1 MTFVRAERDALTRTL
16 LQAGADAPTLCE
28 GWTTH
33 DLAAHLWIR
42 ENDAVGATGIVSGAF
57 AGLTERRMAETKQRR
72 SYRDLVGRLAAG
84 PTRWSVFAIPGMDDQ
99 ANAVE
104 YFVHHEDVRRAG
116 TAPAEPRALDAEV
129 EESLWRRLRLMSRA
143 LFRRSPVGIV
153 LERSDVPGAEQIRAM
168 PGNPTVTLVGPPS
181 ELMLYAHGRLAVARV
196 RAIGDEAALAQIADT
211 DLSV

>member
-1 MTFVRAERDALTRTL
+1 
-16 LQAGADAPTLCE
+16 
-28 GWTTH
+28 
-33 DLAAHLWIR
+33 
-42 ENDAVGATGIVSGAF
+42 
-57 AGLTERRMAETKQRR
+57 
-72 SYRDLVGRLAAG
+72 
-84 PTRWSVFAIPGMDDQ
+84 
-99 ANAVE
+99 
-104 YFVHHEDVRRAG
+104 
-116 TAPAEPRALDAEV
+116 
-129 EESLWRRLRLMSRA
+129 MSRA